1 MNLITILSLACQQK
15 SAGAGEFGHHV
26 RKKFHNLSLSSA
38 ADQAKLQRTT
48 TTPH

>member
-15 SAGAGEFGHHV
+15 SQAGEFGHHV